1 MTPLLETEKLT
12 KKKEN
17 INRNPTYLIW
27 LDLDPNIKEKK
38 SNSFNYLNW
47 ITKFPQNIRLID
59 LSR

>member
-38 SNSFNYLNW
+38 
-47 ITKFPQNIRLID
+47 IKLI
-59 LSR
+59 